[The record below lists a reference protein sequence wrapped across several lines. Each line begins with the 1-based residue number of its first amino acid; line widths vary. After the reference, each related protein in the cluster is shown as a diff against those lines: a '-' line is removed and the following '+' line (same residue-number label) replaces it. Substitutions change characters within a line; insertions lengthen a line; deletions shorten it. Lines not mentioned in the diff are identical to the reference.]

1 MALGIYKPG
10 QGYWVRVLTAVG
22 AGALI
27 LATAAWA
34 WGQAINV
41 RLPARAFTFEVQQ
54 APGTWATGAG
64 VSLFNL
70 DPVTNEQ
77 VLMGSGVIE
86 QFSPIGAGG
95 RVTVGSLSMERGV
108 SAAETDLVATDGRPA
123 AVQRFSEEPIFD
135 PLYLQ
140 GAIVAVILLSGMGL
154 VFLLVGAKRK
164 SVDFLIA
171 TDGEM
176 RKVNWSSRREVM
188 GSTWVVISAAFLISA
203 VLFMIDQVFAAFFR
217 FINVLQT

>member
-10 QGYWVRVLTAVG
+10 QGYWVRVLSAVG
-22 AGALI
+22 GGALI

-41 RLPARAFTFEVQQ
+41 RLPARAYTFEVQQ
-54 APGTWATGAG
+54 APGNWSEGSG
-64 VSLFNL
+64 VSLFNVNP
-70 DPVTNEQ
+70 DTREQ
-77 VLMGSGVIE
+77 TLLGSGVIE
-86 QFSPIGAGG
+86 RFAASGTGG
-95 RVTVGSLSMERGV
+95 RVTVSSLSIEQGI
-108 SAAETDLVATDGRPA
+108 SPAETDLVATDAAPA
-123 AVQRFSEEPIFD
+123 SVLRFSEEPIFD

-140 GAIVAVILLSGMGL
+140 GAIVAVILLVGMAL
-154 VFLLVGAKRK
+154 VYLLVGMKRN

-188 GSTWVVISAAFLISA
+188 GSTWVVIAAAFLISA
-203 VLFMIDQVFAAFFR
+203 ALFGIDQVFAAFFR
-217 FINVLQT
+217 LINVLQT